1 MENRLLM
8 IICFIFHCLFYTSC
22 NAQTVVNDEMRKNI
36 DVMVDGYCNQYCNY
50 PESLD
55 GLIAYVEENE
65 PSWSQTEI
73 AKETESAIGF
83 FKKNKSGISL
93 TYSHP
98 TVTRMDLLIMYQD
111 DTLYHKQGE
120 WNFPYIDDVIR
131 SYSRACLKLPE
142 SLEDLVRYDSIMSF
156 AAEYVPECWTVT
168 KNYLIENRSKISW
181 SCEGDTLLITAS
193 GDTIAYHVESYSQ
206 FCCNSCVAYETFG
219 FHFFDANDK
228 VVISSELEK
237 EIKQELNLLRQKN
250 STGTANKSE
259 VHILQFSM
267 SDGLSAYCK
276 GDTITLESEWYK
288 EVANVSRDF
297 AKEHGLGKIIFPVPD
312 CR

>member
-22 NAQTVVNDEMRKNI
+22 NAQAVVNDEMRHNI
-36 DVMVDGYCNQYCNY
+36 DEMIDGYCNQYCNY

-98 TVTRMDLLIMYQD
+98 TVTKMDLLIMYQD

-181 SCEGDTLLITAS
+181 S
-193 GDTIAYHVESYSQ
+193 
-206 FCCNSCVAYETFG
+206 
-219 FHFFDANDK
+219 
-228 VVISSELEK
+228 SSELEK

-276 GDTITLESEWYK
+276 GDTITLESELYK

-297 AKEHGLGKIIFPVPD
+297 SKEHGLGKIIFPVPD